1 MPDPRLYVPL
11 ASRVFTRHREQYAE
25 QLRRLNNPYVAIY
38 IDRTFVPEQLEQSL
52 ADLKVNLDFLHAQGF
67 DTLVWIQ
74 AFGFG
79 IGLQGRDAECAAA
92 FTRITGL
99 DGRVC
104 DDAMCPE
111 DPAFMEYYLSLV
123 QGVVRSGARRIM
135 LDDDLCLSVR
145 PGLGCSCDRH
155 LALLKERT
163 GREITRDMLK
173 ETLFTGEATDLRRQ
187 WLDLMGDTLKTF
199 CRRVR
204 AAADEINPEVEMGFC
219 AGYTSWDIEGADA
232 LTLTKILAGKHKP
245 FLRLTG
251 APYWVEQNRFPGQ
264 RMAQIVEFTRMQRQW
279 CETED
284 AEIFTENDSY
294 PRPRHRVPAAIIE
307 TFDFCMSADSPIGQL
322 KYLFDYYSAPG
333 YEDGYL
339 RAHERSRALTDEI
352 RDRIGPM
359 PAAGIYVHE
368 PMKKVSDITFP
379 DTPSPAFEVM
389 QTAFSPAANL
399 LSSCG
404 IATVYAPHTGV
415 CAAFGDSGRT
425 IPLTGHAGFIL
436 DYPAAC
442 AMMKRGVDVGLIE
455 GVPAAVPLTE
465 HFLSVNDSVLLDG
478 CVRPS
483 APAHFHASTLA
494 PGAEVQSTFSQ
505 PSGSIPASY
514 TYENAAG
521 QKFLVFL
528 FDGIAAKPNSALSC
542 SYYRQAQILDFCRRM
557 GAPLP
562 AACLKNP
569 EFYMICKQDDAQLAV
584 AFCNFSLD
592 YITDAAIEL
601 TGTFRSAEFLGCTGR
616 LEDGRVI
623 LDHVPGWGFGAVIL
637 RRA

>member
-1 MPDPRLYVPL
+1 MPEPRLYVPL
-11 ASRVFTRHREQYAE
+11 ASRVFTHHREKYAQ
-25 QLRRLNNPYVAIY
+25 QLKRLDNPFVAIY
-38 IDRTFVPEQLEQSL
+38 IDRTFVPEQNEKNL
-52 ADLKVNLDFLHAQGF
+52 ADLKDNLAYLHALGY
-67 DTLVWIQ
+67 DTCVWIQ

-79 IGLQGRDAECAAA
+79 VGLQGRDAECASS

-111 DPAFMEYYLSLV
+111 DPAFMDYYLSLV
-123 QGVVRSGARRIM
+123 RGVVRAGARRIM

-145 PGLGCSCDRH
+145 PGLGCSCERH
-155 LALLKERT
+155 LTLLKERT
-163 GREITRDMLK
+163 GRDISRDELK
-173 ETLFTGEATDLRRQ
+173 DQLFTGEATDLRRE
-187 WLDLMGDTLKTF
+187 WLSLMGETLKKF

-219 AGYTSWDIEGADA
+219 AGYTSWDLEGVDA
-232 LTLTKILAGKHKP
+232 LTLTAILAGKHRP

-279 CETED
+279 CEEAD

-322 KYLFDYYSAPG
+322 KYIFDYYSAPG

-339 RAHERSRALTDEI
+339 KAHERSRALINEV

-359 PAAGIYVHE
+359 PAAGVYVHE
-368 PMKKVSDITFP
+368 PMSKAADMPFP
-379 DTPSPAFEVM
+379 DKPSPAFEVM
-389 QTAFSPAANL
+389 QTAFSPAASL

-404 IATVYAPHTGV
+404 IATAYAPHTGV
-415 CAAFGDSGRT
+415 AAAFGDSGRT
-425 IPLTGHAGFIL
+425 IPLTDRAGFIL

-442 AMMKRGVDVGLIE
+442 AMMKRGVDVGLISGE
-455 GVPAAVPLTE
+455 PASVPMTE
-465 HFLSVNDSVLLDG
+465 HFISANDSVLLDG
-478 CVRPS
+478 CVRYS
-483 APAHFHASTLA
+483 APSHFHKCILA
-494 PGAEVQSTFSQ
+494 PATQVESVFPQEN
-505 PSGSIPASY
+505 GSIPASY

-521 QKFLVFL
+521 QRFLVFL
-528 FDGIAAKPNSALSC
+528 FDGIAVKSNSALSC
-542 SYYRQAQILDFCRRM
+542 SYYRQAQILAFCRRV

-562 AACLKNP
+562 AACCKNP
-569 EFYMICKQDDAQLAV
+569 EFYLICKEDENQLAI

-592 YITDAAIEL
+592 YIADAVIEL
-601 TGTFRSAEFLGCTGR
+601 SRDCRNAQFLGCTGR
-616 LEDGRVI
+616 LENGNI
-623 LDHVPGWGFGAVIL
+623 IIDHIPAWGFGAVIL
-637 RRA
+637 DRN

>member
-1 MPDPRLYVPL
+1 MPEPRLYVPL
-11 ASRVFTRHREQYAE
+11 ASRVFTHHREKYAQ
-25 QLRRLNNPYVAIY
+25 QLKRLNNPFVAIY
-38 IDRTFVPEQLEQSL
+38 IDRTFMPELQEKNL
-52 ADLKVNLDFLHAQGF
+52 ADLKDNLAFLHALGY
-67 DTLVWIQ
+67 DTCVWIQ

-111 DPAFMEYYLSLV
+111 DPAFMEYYLSLL
-123 QGVVRSGARRIM
+123 QGVVRAGARRIM

-145 PGLGCSCDRH
+145 PGLGCSCERH
-155 LALLKERT
+155 LALLRERI
-163 GREITRDMLK
+163 GRDITRDELK

-187 WLDLMGDTLKTF
+187 WLSLMGDTLKSF

-204 AAADEINPEVEMGFC
+204 AAADELNPEVEMGFC

-279 CETED
+279 CEEAD

-322 KYLFDYYSAPG
+322 KYIFDYYSAPG

-339 RAHERSRALTDEI
+339 KAHERSSALTHEV
-352 RDRIGPM
+352 RNRIGPM

-368 PMKKVSDITFP
+368 PMKKAADMPFP
-379 DTPSPAFEVM
+379 GKPSPAFEVM
-389 QTAFSPAANL
+389 QTAFSPAASL

-404 IATVYAPHTGV
+404 ISTTYAPHAGV
-415 CAAFGDSGRT
+415 AAAFGDSGRT

-442 AMMKRGVDVGLIE
+442 AMMKRGVDVGLIS
-455 GVPAAVPLTE
+455 GAPAAVPLTE
-465 HFLSVNDSVLLDG
+465 HFLSADDSVLLDG
-478 CVRPS
+478 CVRNTAPS
-483 APAHFHASTLA
+483 HFHACTLA
-494 PGAEVQSTFSQ
+494 PGAQVQSTFSQ
-505 PSGSIPASY
+505 PDGCIPASY
-514 TYENAAG
+514 AYENKAG

-528 FDGIAAKPNSALSC
+528 FDGIAGKPSSALFC

-569 EFYMICKQDDAQLAV
+569 EFYLLCKQDDAQLAV

-592 YITDAAIEL
+592 YITDASIEL

-616 LEDGRVI
+616 LESGRFVV
-623 LDHVPGWGFGAVIL
+623 DHIPGWGFGAVIL
-637 RRA
+637 ERV